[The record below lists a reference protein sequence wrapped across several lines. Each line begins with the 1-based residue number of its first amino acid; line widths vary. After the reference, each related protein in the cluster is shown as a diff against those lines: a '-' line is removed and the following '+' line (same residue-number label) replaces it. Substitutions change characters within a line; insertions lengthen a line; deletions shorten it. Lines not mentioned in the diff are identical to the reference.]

1 MPSSI
6 VRPEFFEKLAIA
18 YFARLARC
26 VILTGNIND
35 VFPFGPQGDSQKIF
49 FVPLERLLRSAFES
63 VRYPENGGTD
73 RFIALIV
80 KSDGIHF
87 VSPDDEKELQKFCK
101 DFNKPSESSADLVRA
116 IADFLRNIARA
127 REELETSQHYIRP
140 VCIIVDQAETIFPNL
155 EIDRM
160 TAQDR
165 QAWRCFYDL
174 LRDENIW
181 AGRDTANKR
190 PDFIILLSPTIAEIN
205 AKILTAPK
213 TEAIEIALPDEEMR
227 RQFIAQ
233 ETFCLQADAFYQ
245 GDKNPVKMCVAD
257 SRGLALRN
265 IDDLITSAV
274 RHGKNPLDRKSV
286 VAETNKRLALEL
298 GGIVKMVRPEHT
310 MQDIIGFGKLK
321 ARLDFLAHWIDD
333 NERAPAGM
341 TVVGPNGA
349 GKTFI
354 IEAWAA
360 ATGRDVLTFGE
371 VRSEWYG
378 RTESFME
385 KFEAAAWAYGR
396 ICVVIDEAH
405 KAFGSLHDKRTYETE
420 AHLTRSVI
428 QMMSNPKYRA
438 KIFWVLITT
447 RPDMLDPDFVR
458 SGRCSLFVPIFDPEG
473 EDADAFFNWMAD
485 NFRQEGIELSEE
497 EINLL
502 KEKSRGEKK
511 FSAGDYKKFLDEFI
525 YERRYR
531 RNQMCVDLGLTEFL
545 AGWIPSSVT
554 IGREREFQ
562 TYLAAL
568 RCSWPELL
576 PESMRSITQEE
587 MQKRID
593 ALSFGFSI
601 S

>member
-1 MPSSI
+1 MTSGLI
-6 VRPEFFEKLAIA
+6 RPEFFEKLSLA
-18 YFARLARC
+18 YYARLARC
-26 VILTGNIND
+26 VVLTGNIND
-35 VFPFGPQGDSQKIF
+35 VFPYQNGDEKVSFIS
-49 FVPLERLLRSAFES
+49 LEKLLRSAFDS

-73 RFIALIV
+73 RFMILLV

-87 VSPDDEKELQKFCK
+87 VSTDDEKELQQFCK
-101 DFNKPSESSADLVRA
+101 DLKKEHESSIDLVRA
-116 IADFLRNIARA
+116 IADFLRSIARA
-127 REELETSQHYIRP
+127 RETLEESQRYIRP

-160 TAQDR
+160 TGQDR
-165 QAWRCFYDL
+165 EAWRNFYDL

-181 AGRDTANKR
+181 ATYETANTK
-190 PDFIILLSPTIAEIN
+190 PDLIILLSPTTAEIN
-205 AKILTAPK
+205 AKILTVPK
-213 TEAIEIALPDEEMR
+213 TESIEIALPDEEIR
-227 RQFIAQ
+227 RQFISREAVQ
-233 ETFCLQADAFYQ
+233 LPSGVFYQ
-245 GDKNPVKMCVAD
+245 GEENPVEKCVAD
-257 SRGLALRN
+257 SRGLTLRS
-265 IDDLITSAV
+265 IEDLITSAS
-274 RHGKNPLDRKSV
+274 RGGNPIDRKSV
-286 VAETNKRLALEL
+286 VAEANKQLTLEL

-310 MQDIIGFGKLK
+310 MQDVVGFRKLK
-321 ARLDFLAHWIDD
+321 TRLDYLAHWIDD
-333 NERAPAGM
+333 GKRAPSGM

-378 RTESFME
+378 RTEAFME
-385 KFEAAAWAYGR
+385 KFEAAASAFGR

-405 KAFGSLHDKRTYETE
+405 KAFGSLQDKRTYEAE

-473 EDADAFFNWMAD
+473 EDTDAFFDWMVA
-485 NFRQEGIELSEE
+485 NFQQEGIVLSEE
-497 EINLL
+497 EVNLL

-511 FSAGDYKKFLDEFI
+511 FSAGDYKKFVDEFV

-531 RNQMCVDLGLTEFL
+531 QSQVCSDFGLEEFL
-545 AGWIPSSVT
+545 AGWIPSSVI

-576 PESMRSITQEE
+576 PENMKSISQEE